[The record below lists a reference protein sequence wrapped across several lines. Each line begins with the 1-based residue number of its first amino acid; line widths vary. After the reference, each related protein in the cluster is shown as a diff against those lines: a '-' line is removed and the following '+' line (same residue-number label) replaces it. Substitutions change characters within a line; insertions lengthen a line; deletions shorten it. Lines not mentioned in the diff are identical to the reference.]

1 MATPYGNLS
10 PGLQKILQDGLRW
23 REGGAYNKELRR
35 LQDMYPGFKQ
45 AKAQVSD
52 EGLGER
58 IFDSY
63 RPSQEVTDMYDLVNQ
78 LYSNYSDLYSNFES
92 TQKAQGESYKAAL
105 KEWNRQDKAG
115 DAADWT
121 AYTRLN
127 KAYESADSR
136 LKDIHTRLES
146 SSKEYDKANKNYEK
160 LKANPVSNVYTNPE
174 GTFKNV
180 GDDRWQNIATGNVRR
195 ADTFRNLNNTP
206 VTSRMN
212 LDREAKRADRRIA
225 LAINSDK
232 VGRGYFETDKPR
244 SAQPTLTEMLASH
257 DRPLFR
263 SVPATG
269 VRGDQPAGE
278 IRDVLENKFEQP
290 WQIRDRL
297 KRVDNSNNIDG
308 QQIAGFWN
316 KSKEPPSPTKKQG
329 RGMHMNISIN
339 IL

>member
-23 REGGAYNKELRR
+23 REGGAYNKELIR

-45 AKAQVSD
+45 AKAQASD

-63 RPSQEVTDMYDLVNQ
+63 RPSQEVTGMYDLVNQ

-136 LKDIHTRLES
+136 LKDVHTRLES
-146 SSKEYDKANKNYEK
+146 SSKEYDKASKNYEK
-160 LKANPVSNVYTNPE
+160 LKANPESNVYTNPE

-180 GDDRWQNIATGNVRR
+180 GDDRWQNINTGNVRR

-206 VTSRMN
+206 VTSRMD
-212 LDREAKRADRRIA
+212 LDREAKRADRQIA

-232 VGRGYFETDKPR
+232 VGRGAFETDRPR
-244 SAQPTLTEMLASH
+244 SAQPTLTEQLSTYTSNLP
-257 DRPLFR
+257 D
-263 SVPATG
+263 G
-269 VRGDQPAGE
+269 VREDMLKGGQT
-278 IRDVLENKFEQP
+278 
-290 WQIRDRL
+290 QIGRASCRE
-297 KRVDNSNNIDG
+297 RV
-308 QQIAGFWN
+308 
-316 KSKEPPSPTKKQG
+316 
-329 RGMHMNISIN
+329 
-339 IL
+339 